1 VVIHRSEVYWVSLD
15 PTVGVEIQKTRPC
28 VVVSPDELNSHLR
41 HIIVAPLT
49 TAIRPF
55 RYRVATSIAGTPVSV
70 ILNQLR
76 TVDRARLGKRM
87 GKIDTRTMRDILGKL
102 QAMFAV

>member
-1 VVIHRSEVYWVSLD
+1 MVKRSEVYWVSLD
-15 PTVGVEIQKTRPC
+15 PTVGTELQKTRPC

-41 HIIVAPLT
+41 HVMVAPLT
-49 TAIRPF
+49 TTLRPF

-70 ILNQLR
+70 VLNQLR
-76 TVDRARLGKRM
+76 TVDRARLGKRV

-102 QAMFAV
+102 HAMFAE

>member
-1 VVIHRSEVYWVSLD
+1 VVVRRSDVYWVSLD
-15 PTVGVEIQKTRPC
+15 PTVGSEIQKTRPC

-49 TAIRPF
+49 TAIRSF
-55 RYRVATSIAGTPVSV
+55 RYRVAASVAGRPVSV

-76 TVDRARLGKRM
+76 TVDRARLGKRI

-102 QAMFAV
+102 QAMFAE

>member
-1 VVIHRSEVYWVSLD
+1 VVVQRSEVYWVILD
-15 PTVGVEIQKTRPC
+15 PTVGSEIKKTRPC
-28 VVVSPDELNSHLR
+28 VVVSPDELNLHLR

-55 RYRVATSIAGTPVSV
+55 RYRVATSVAGKPVSV

-76 TVDRARLGKRM
+76 TVDKTRLGKRV

-102 QAMFAV
+102 QAMFTD